1 MRYPPPEAVAGASFW
16 EESGAA
22 GPLAPPGTYQV
33 RLRVDDTTLVQP
45 FSIVSDP
52 RVSASE
58 EDLAEQF
65 ALLLAIRDRLSETHT
80 TANRIAALRADL
92 ARWGTRP
99 DLADRVAR
107 IDRELASIDQ
117 ELIERSPGLSYAN
130 PIRLNAKLAALSAMV
145 GSADAAPT
153 RQSQAVFAEL
163 SATLTE
169 QQSRLRAQEAELN
182 ELDAQLRSTHTPI
195 IGGQAR

>member
-22 GPLAPPGTYQV
+22 GPLAPPGNYQV
-33 RLRVDDTTLVQP
+33 RLRVDDAVLMQP
-45 FSIVSDP
+45 FSIVADP
-52 RVSASE
+52 RVRASA

-65 ALLLAIRDRLSETHT
+65 RLLLAIRDRLSETHA

-92 ARWGTRP
+92 ARWGARP
-99 DLADRVAR
+99 ELAERIAR
-107 IDRELASIDQ
+107 IDGELASIDQ

-153 RQSQAVFAEL
+153 RQSHAVFDEF
-163 SATLTE
+163 SAKLAE
-169 QQSRLRAQEAELN
+169 QQAHLRTVEAELN
-182 ELDAQLRSTHTPI
+182 DLDARVRATNSPI
-195 IGGQAR
+195 IGG